1 MTPRRTAILSA
12 AAKLFQANGIHTTAV
27 EDITR
32 ESGISKGAFYKHFGS
47 KDDLIL
53 ELLQRFCDEMFQQ
66 EDLLSSTH
74 RGPPL
79 LALKRILTAQLETL
93 TDYQNFMHAV
103 AMDFPPHSAGPI
115 PEAMGRLTR
124 DLHALNERVLL
135 AALGPEVRP
144 YVADLA
150 VVLEG
155 ALHHYLMWRTWQGAT
170 LRLERIAGFLA
181 ECLVAIVTG
190 DQSLSPVLSN
200 STGGAQHPS
209 NLESMAR
216 GLTSAR
222 VAVQGATSG
231 APTAGADLQTIDL
244 LLDELHGE
252 HPREFLVDAL
262 LAQLCDRP
270 YLTEHMTPIAA
281 AWNAWKGRTE

>member
-1 MTPRRTAILSA
+1 LTPRRAAILSA
-12 AAKLFQANGIHTTAV
+12 AAKLFQSNGIHSTAV

-32 ESGISKGAFYKHFGS
+32 ESGISKGAFYKHFDS

-53 ELLQRFCDEMFQQ
+53 ELLQRFCDEMFHQG
-66 EDLLSSTH
+66 DLLSSTH
-74 RGPPL
+74 RGSPL
-79 LALKRILTAQLETL
+79 LALKRILTVQLEIL

-103 AMDFPPHSAGPI
+103 AMDFPPNSTGPI
-115 PEAMGRLTR
+115 PEAVDRLTR

-135 AALGPEVRP
+135 AVFGPEVRP

-155 ALHHYLMWRTWQGAT
+155 ALHHYLMWRTWQGTT

-190 DQSLSPVLSN
+190 EQNLSPVLSN
-200 STGGAQHPS
+200 SAERPADPL

-216 GLTSAR
+216 DLASAR
-222 VAVQGATSG
+222 VAVQGDTSG

-252 HPREFLVDAL
+252 HPRGFLVDAL
-262 LAQLCDRP
+262 LAQLYDRP
-270 YLTEHMTPIAA
+270 YLTKHMTPIAA